1 MKQDHSLKWHNVDP
15 GSLKGRKVIVVGG
28 TGGLGRAISRALAG
42 RRAQVTVVGQT
53 FRDADVANLLFVQ
66 ADLSLLKDA
75 ERVARELPV
84 EQADLLL
91 FTTGIFAAPKRQVT
105 AEGIERDMAVSYLNR
120 LVMLRNLAP
129 RLGTQRGEGAARARV
144 FLMGYPGTGQLG
156 TPDDLNSERAYKVMT
171 AHMNT
176 VAGNEAL
183 VVESAHRYP
192 DLDVF
197 GLNPGLIKSSIRSN
211 LMGADSLKHRIME
224 WLIGKLAPSADD
236 YAARILPLLFSPD
249 LDHRSGAFFSR
260 KAQAILPSD
269 GMTEAYAERYVGA
282 SEGLAAKAGVSFVG

>member
-1 MKQDHSLKWHNVDP
+1 MKRDLSLKWHNVDP
-15 GSLKGRKVIVVGG
+15 GSLRGRRTIVVGG
-28 TGGLGRAISRALAG
+28 TGGVGRAVSQALAARG
-42 RRAQVTVVGQT
+42 AQVTVVGQT
-53 FRDADVANLLFVQ
+53 FRDADIANISFVQ

-75 ERVARELPV
+75 ERVARELPA
-84 EQADLLL
+84 EQADLLV

-129 RLGTQRGEGAARARV
+129 RLGTQRIDGSLHARV
-144 FLMGYPGTGQLG
+144 FIMGYPGTGQLG
-156 TPDDLNSERAYKVMT
+156 TPDDLNSERAYKVMA

-183 VVESAHRYP
+183 VVNSAHRYP
-192 DLDVF
+192 DLGVF

-224 WLIGKLAPSADD
+224 WLIGKLSPNADN
-236 YAARILPLLFSPD
+236 YAARILPLLLSPD
-249 LDHRSGAFFSR
+249 LDQRSGAFFNR
-260 KAQAILPSD
+260 KAQAILPSE
-269 GMTEAYAERYVGA
+269 GMNEAYAKRYIDA
-282 SEGLAAKAGVSFVG
+282 SEALIAKADVSLSD

>member
-1 MKQDHSLKWHNVDP
+1 MKRDLSLKWHNVDP
-15 GSLKGRKVIVVGG
+15 GSLRGRRAIVVGG
-28 TGGLGRAISRALAG
+28 TGGVGRAVSQALAARG
-42 RRAQVTVVGQT
+42 AQVTVVGQT
-53 FRDADVANLLFVQ
+53 FRDADIANISFVQ

-75 ERVARELPV
+75 ERVARELSA
-84 EQADLLL
+84 EQADLLV

-129 RLGTQRGEGAARARV
+129 RLGTQRIDGSLHARV
-144 FLMGYPGTGQLG
+144 FIMGYPGTGQLG
-156 TPDDLNSERAYKVMT
+156 TPDDLNSDRAYKVMA

-183 VVESAHRYP
+183 VVNSAHRYP
-192 DLDVF
+192 DLGVF

-236 YAARILPLLFSPD
+236 YAARILPLLVSPD
-249 LDHRSGAFFSR
+249 LDQRSGVFFNR
-260 KAQAILPSD
+260 KAQAILPSE
-269 GMTEAYAERYVGA
+269 GMNEAYAKRYIAA
-282 SEGLAAKAGVSFVG
+282 SAVLIAKTGVSLSD

>member
-1 MKQDHSLKWHNVDP
+1 MKRDHSLKWHNVDA

-42 RRAQVTVVGQT
+42 RGAQVTVVGQT
-53 FRDADVANLLFVQ
+53 FRDADIANISFVQ

-75 ERVARELPV
+75 ERVARELPT

-197 GLNPGLIKSSIRSN
+197 GLNPGLIKSGIRSN

-236 YAARILPLLFSPD
+236 YAARILPLLVSSD
-249 LDHRSGAFFSR
+249 LDQRSGAFFNR
-260 KAQAILPSD
+260 KAQAILPSE
-269 GMTEAYAERYVGA
+269 GMNEAYAKRYIAA
-282 SEGLAAKAGVSFVG
+282 SEVLAAKAGISFSD

>member
-1 MKQDHSLKWHNVDP
+1 MKRDLSLKWHNVDP
-15 GSLKGRKVIVVGG
+15 GSLRGRRAIVVGG
-28 TGGLGRAISRALAG
+28 TGGVGRAVSQALAARG
-42 RRAQVTVVGQT
+42 AQVTVVGQT
-53 FRDADVANLLFVQ
+53 FRDADIANISFVQ

-84 EQADLLL
+84 EQADLLV

-129 RLGTQRGEGAARARV
+129 RLGTQRIDGSLHARV
-144 FLMGYPGTGQLG
+144 FIMGYPGTGQLG
-156 TPDDLNSERAYKVMT
+156 TLDDLNSERAYKVMA

-183 VVESAHRYP
+183 VVNSAHRYP
-192 DLDVF
+192 DLGVF

-236 YAARILPLLFSPD
+236 YAARILPLLVSPD
-249 LDHRSGAFFSR
+249 LDQRSGVFFNR
-260 KAQAILPSD
+260 KAQAILPSE
-269 GMTEAYAERYVGA
+269 GMNEAYAKRYIAA
-282 SEGLAAKAGVSFVG
+282 SAALIAKTGVSLSD

>member
-1 MKQDHSLKWHNVDP
+1 MKRDLSLKWHNVDP
-15 GSLKGRKVIVVGG
+15 GSLRGRRAIVVGG
-28 TGGLGRAISRALAG
+28 TGGVGRAVSQALAARG
-42 RRAQVTVVGQT
+42 AQVTVVGQT
-53 FRDADVANLLFVQ
+53 FRDADIANISFVQ

-75 ERVARELPV
+75 ERVARELPA
-84 EQADLLL
+84 EQADLLV

-129 RLGTQRGEGAARARV
+129 RLGTQRIDGSLHARV
-144 FLMGYPGTGQLG
+144 FIMGYPGTGQLG
-156 TPDDLNSERAYKVMT
+156 TPDDLNSERAYKVMA

-183 VVESAHRYP
+183 VVNSAHRYP
-192 DLDVF
+192 DLGVF

-236 YAARILPLLFSPD
+236 YAARILPLLVSPD
-249 LDHRSGAFFSR
+249 LDQRSGAFFNR
-260 KAQAILPSD
+260 KAQAILPSE
-269 GMTEAYAERYVGA
+269 GMNETYSKRYIAA
-282 SEGLAAKAGVSFVG
+282 SEALIAKADVSLSD

>member
-1 MKQDHSLKWHNVDP
+1 MKRDLSLKWHNVDP
-15 GSLKGRKVIVVGG
+15 GSLRGKRAIVVGG
-28 TGGLGRAISRALAG
+28 TGGVGRAVSQALAARG
-42 RRAQVTVVGQT
+42 AQVTVVGQT
-53 FRDADVANLLFVQ
+53 FRDADIANISFVQ
-66 ADLSLLKDA
+66 ADLSLLNDA
-75 ERVARELPV
+75 ERVARELPA
-84 EQADLLL
+84 EQADLLV

-129 RLGTQRGEGAARARV
+129 RLGTQRSDGSPRARV
-144 FLMGYPGTGQLG
+144 FILGYPGTGQLG
-156 TPDDLNSERAYKVMT
+156 TPDDLNSERAYKVMA

-183 VVESAHRYP
+183 VVDSAHRYP
-192 DLDVF
+192 DLGVF

-236 YAARILPLLFSPD
+236 YAARILPLLVSPD
-249 LDHRSGAFFSR
+249 LDQRGGAFFNR
-260 KAQAILPSD
+260 KAQAILPSE
-269 GMTEAYAERYVGA
+269 GMNEAYAKRYIAA
-282 SEGLAAKAGVSFVG
+282 SEAVIAKADVSLSD

>member
-1 MKQDHSLKWHNVDP
+1 MKRDLSLKWHNVDP
-15 GSLKGRKVIVVGG
+15 GSLRGRRAIVVGG
-28 TGGLGRAISRALAG
+28 TGGVGRAVSQALAARG
-42 RRAQVTVVGQT
+42 AQVTVVGQT
-53 FRDADVANLLFVQ
+53 FRDADIANISFVQ

-75 ERVARELPV
+75 ERVARELPA
-84 EQADLLL
+84 EQADLLV

-129 RLGTQRGEGAARARV
+129 RLGTQRIDGSLHARV
-144 FLMGYPGTGQLG
+144 FIMGYPGTGQLG
-156 TPDDLNSERAYKVMT
+156 TPDDLNSERAYKVMA

-183 VVESAHRYP
+183 VVNSAHRYP
-192 DLDVF
+192 DLGVF

-236 YAARILPLLFSPD
+236 YAARILPLLVSPD
-249 LDHRSGAFFSR
+249 LDQRSGVFFNR
-260 KAQAILPSD
+260 KAQAILPSE
-269 GMTEAYAERYVGA
+269 GMNEAYAKRYIAA
-282 SEGLAAKAGVSFVG
+282 SAVLIAKTGVSLSD

>member
-1 MKQDHSLKWHNVDP
+1 MKRDLSLKWHNVDP
-15 GSLKGRKVIVVGG
+15 GSLRGRRAIVVGG
-28 TGGLGRAISRALAG
+28 TGGVGRAVSQALAARG
-42 RRAQVTVVGQT
+42 AQVTVVGQT
-53 FRDADVANLLFVQ
+53 FRDADIANISFVQ

-75 ERVARELPV
+75 ERVARELPA
-84 EQADLLL
+84 EQADLLV

-129 RLGTQRGEGAARARV
+129 HLGTQRIDGSLHARV
-144 FLMGYPGTGQLG
+144 FIMGYPGTGQLG
-156 TPDDLNSERAYKVMT
+156 TPDDLNSERAYKVMA

-183 VVESAHRYP
+183 VVNSAHRYP
-192 DLDVF
+192 DLGVF

-236 YAARILPLLFSPD
+236 YAARILPLLVSPD
-249 LDHRSGAFFSR
+249 LDQRSGVFFNR
-260 KAQAILPSD
+260 KAQAILPSE
-269 GMTEAYAERYVGA
+269 GMNEAYAKRYIAA
-282 SEGLAAKAGVSFVG
+282 SEALIAKADVSLSD

>member
-1 MKQDHSLKWHNVDP
+1 MKRNPNLNWHKVDP
-15 GSLKGRKVIVVGG
+15 GSLTGRNAIVIGG
-28 TGGLGRAISRALAG
+28 TGGLGRAISQALAG
-42 RRAQVTVVGQT
+42 RGVAVTVVGQT
-53 FRDADVANLLFVQ
+53 FRDKDVANIGFVQ
-66 ADLSLLKDA
+66 ADISLLKEA
-75 ERVARELPV
+75 ERVARELPA
-84 EQADLLL
+84 ERSDLLL
-91 FTTGIFAAPKRQVT
+91 FTTGIFAAPKRQMT

-120 LVMLRNLAP
+120 LVMLRDLAP
-129 RLGTQRGEGAARARV
+129 RLGKQRGEDASRARA
-144 FLMGYPGTGQLG
+144 FIMGYPGTGQLG
-156 TPDDLNSERAYKVMT
+156 ALNDLNSERTYKVMS

-183 VVESAHRYP
+183 VVDAAHRYP

-249 LDHRSGAFFSR
+249 LDHRSGAFFDR
-260 KAQAILPSD
+260 KAQAILPSN
-269 GMTEAYAERYVGA
+269 GMTEAYAQRYVAA
-282 SEGLAAKAGVSFVG
+282 SEMLAARAGVRFAK

>member
-1 MKQDHSLKWHNVDP
+1 MKRDLSLKWHNVDP
-15 GSLKGRKVIVVGG
+15 GSLRGRRAIVVGG
-28 TGGLGRAISRALAG
+28 TGGVGRAVSQALAARG
-42 RRAQVTVVGQT
+42 AQVTVVGQT
-53 FRDADVANLLFVQ
+53 FRDADIANISFVQ

-75 ERVARELPV
+75 ERVARELSA
-84 EQADLLL
+84 EQADLLV

-129 RLGTQRGEGAARARV
+129 RLGTQRIDGSLHARV
-144 FLMGYPGTGQLG
+144 FIMGYPGTGQLG
-156 TPDDLNSERAYKVMT
+156 TPDDLNSERAYKVMA

-183 VVESAHRYP
+183 VVNSAHRYP
-192 DLDVF
+192 DLGVF

-236 YAARILPLLFSPD
+236 YAARILPLLVSPD
-249 LDHRSGAFFSR
+249 LDQRSGVFFNR
-260 KAQAILPSD
+260 KAQAILPSE
-269 GMTEAYAERYVGA
+269 GMNEAYAKRYIAA
-282 SEGLAAKAGVSFVG
+282 SAVLIAKTGVSLSD

>member
-1 MKQDHSLKWHNVDP
+1 MKRDLSLKWHNVDP
-15 GSLKGRKVIVVGG
+15 GSLRGRRAIVVGG
-28 TGGLGRAISRALAG
+28 TGGVGRAVSQALAARG
-42 RRAQVTVVGQT
+42 AQVTVVGQT
-53 FRDADVANLLFVQ
+53 FRDADIANISFVQ

-84 EQADLLL
+84 EQADLLV

-129 RLGTQRGEGAARARV
+129 RLGTQRIDGSLHARV
-144 FLMGYPGTGQLG
+144 FIMGYPGTGQLG
-156 TPDDLNSERAYKVMT
+156 TPDDLNSERAYKVMA

-183 VVESAHRYP
+183 VVEFAHRYP
-192 DLDVF
+192 TLGVF
-197 GLNPGLIKSSIRSN
+197 GLNPGLIKSGIRSN

-224 WLIGKLAPSADD
+224 WLIGKLAPTADD
-236 YAARILPLLFSPD
+236 YAARILPLLVSPD
-249 LDHRSGAFFSR
+249 LDQRSGAFFNR
-260 KAQAILPSD
+260 KAQAILPSE
-269 GMTEAYAERYVGA
+269 GMNEIYAKRYIAA
-282 SEGLAAKAGVSFVG
+282 SEALAAKAGVSLSD

>member
-1 MKQDHSLKWHNVDP
+1 MKRDLSLKWHNVDP
-15 GSLKGRKVIVVGG
+15 GSLRGKRAIVVGG
-28 TGGLGRAISRALAG
+28 TGGVGRAVSQALAARG
-42 RRAQVTVVGQT
+42 TQVTVVGQT
-53 FRDADVANLLFVQ
+53 FRDADIANISFVQ
-66 ADLSLLKDA
+66 ADLSLLNDA
-75 ERVARELPV
+75 ERVARELPA
-84 EQADLLL
+84 EQADLLV

-129 RLGTQRGEGAARARV
+129 RLGTQRSDGSPRARV
-144 FLMGYPGTGQLG
+144 FIMGYPGTGQLG
-156 TPDDLNSERAYKVMT
+156 TPDDLNSDRAYKVMA

-183 VVESAHRYP
+183 VVDSAHRYP
-192 DLDVF
+192 DLGVF

-236 YAARILPLLFSPD
+236 YAARILPLLVSPD
-249 LDHRSGAFFSR
+249 LDQRSGAFFNR
-260 KAQAILPSD
+260 KAQAILPSE
-269 GMTEAYAERYVGA
+269 GMNEAYAKRYITA
-282 SEGLAAKAGVSFVG
+282 SEAVIAKAGVGLSD

>member
-1 MKQDHSLKWHNVDP
+1 MKRDLNLKWHNVDP
-15 GSLKGRKVIVVGG
+15 GSLRGRRTIVVGG
-28 TGGLGRAISRALAG
+28 TGGVGRAVSQALAARG
-42 RRAQVTVVGQT
+42 AQVTVVGQT
-53 FRDADVANLLFVQ
+53 FRDADIANISFIQ

-84 EQADLLL
+84 EQADLLV

-129 RLGTQRGEGAARARV
+129 RLGTQRIDGSLHARV
-144 FLMGYPGTGQLG
+144 FIMGYPGTGQLG
-156 TPDDLNSERAYKVMT
+156 TPDDLNSEQTYKVMA

-192 DLDVF
+192 TLGVF

-236 YAARILPLLFSPD
+236 YAARILPLLVSPD
-249 LDHRSGAFFSR
+249 LDQRSGAFFNR
-260 KAQAILPSD
+260 KAQAILPSE
-269 GMTEAYAERYVGA
+269 GMNETYSKRYIAA
-282 SEGLAAKAGVSFVG
+282 SEALIAKADVSLSD

>member
-1 MKQDHSLKWHNVDP
+1 MKRDLSLKWHNVDP
-15 GSLKGRKVIVVGG
+15 GSLRGRRAIVVGG
-28 TGGLGRAISRALAG
+28 TGGVGRAVSQALAARG
-42 RRAQVTVVGQT
+42 AQVTVVGQT
-53 FRDADVANLLFVQ
+53 FRDADIANISFVQ

-75 ERVARELPV
+75 ERVARELPA
-84 EQADLLL
+84 EQADLLV

-129 RLGTQRGEGAARARV
+129 RLGTQRIDGSLHARV
-144 FLMGYPGTGQLG
+144 FIMGYPGTGQLG
-156 TPDDLNSERAYKVMT
+156 TPDDLNSEQTYKVMA

-183 VVESAHRYP
+183 VVNSAHRYP
-192 DLDVF
+192 DLGVF

-236 YAARILPLLFSPD
+236 YAARILPLLVSPD
-249 LDHRSGAFFSR
+249 LDQRSGVFFNR
-260 KAQAILPSD
+260 KAQAILPSE
-269 GMTEAYAERYVGA
+269 GMNEAYAKRYIAA
-282 SEGLAAKAGVSFVG
+282 SEALIAKADVSLSD